1 MIEKHRKK
9 GNKYKQASAAVIINE
24 LEELYIGLLNG
35 DEKEQEF
42 SNQLYLLT
50 YKLKKYYDSQ
60 NWLQGA
66 LMNSNYV
73 TYVVF
78 GACYVIAI
86 LFGFVMGDSLSDK
99 IILLF
104 SVAAALFSGMLYLDW
119 WNRPRH

>member
-60 NWLQGA
+60 NWL
-66 LMNSNYV
+66 
-73 TYVVF
+73 
-78 GACYVIAI
+78 
-86 LFGFVMGDSLSDK
+86 
-99 IILLF
+99 
-104 SVAAALFSGMLYLDW
+104 
-119 WNRPRH
+119 

>member
-9 GNKYKQASAAVIINE
+9 ENKYKQASAAAVIINE

-60 NWLQGA
+60 NWL
-66 LMNSNYV
+66 
-73 TYVVF
+73 
-78 GACYVIAI
+78 
-86 LFGFVMGDSLSDK
+86 
-99 IILLF
+99 
-104 SVAAALFSGMLYLDW
+104 
-119 WNRPRH
+119 